1 MDPIEQQLLD
11 LNHQNRILRLQLEA
25 TREAGIQALK
35 SASQKL
41 SDTYRKRWE
50 ELKKTQK
57 DEKRRMEV
65 WGFYGVFWTI
75 KRSILQFLG
84 MVWRNHDVL
93 QDTRK
98 EWKRKMEEEEEKNR
112 RLAEVEERLKRMEEE
127 KQILSEKKRNLEVLL
142 HQTPLTTSAIHRNP
156 ILEREIRTLE
166 DQLRHLQVVIG
177 SQHHALHCIIYN
189 AEELRN
195 ESRRQDERIEEME
208 ERLLGLE
215 AEVLWD
221 GVVVWGHGMTWE
233 DMG

>member
-57 DEKRRMEV
+57 DEKRRME
-65 WGFYGVFWTI
+65 
-75 KRSILQFLG
+75 
-84 MVWRNHDVL
+84 
-93 QDTRK
+93 DTRK